1 MESDELSMKGKP
13 DKTFAE
19 KYGLANGEK
28 VRISPEV
35 EARVASM
42 LREGKRI
49 AEAGDDFAR
58 NCKMVFGK

>member
-1 MESDELSMKGKP
+1 MKDKP

-19 KYGLANGEK
+19 KYGLTNGEK

-35 EARVASM
+35 EAAVASM

-49 AEAGDDFAR
+49 SESGEDFAR